1 MRGVTKCDRGR
12 VGRNWSKIAWR
23 TLWTAPKVSAT
34 RLYRYADEK
43 YAFWNNYVM
52 CFKYCVLKL
61 LCAMRGLSFCD
72 LKFAYRNFKDSKGSV
87 ISNELLKLKS
97 FINMIPV
104 STAAC
109 GRGFSKLNIICS
121 PSRTWLTV
129 KHTSSLM
136 FVSLSGPSVMLFEP
150 LKYVKS
156 WLLLNWRSA
165 VNST

>member
-1 MRGVTKCDRGR
+1 
-12 VGRNWSKIAWR
+12 
-23 TLWTAPKVSAT
+23 
-34 RLYRYADEK
+34 
-43 YAFWNNYVM
+43 M

-109 GRGFSKLNIICS
+109 GRGFSKLNIIEILQSFTYMIDSETHIITYVCIS
-121 PSRTWLTV
+121 TWSFCHV
-129 KHTSSLM
+129 I
-136 FVSLSGPSVMLFEP
+136 
-150 LKYVKS
+150 
-156 WLLLNWRSA
+156 
-165 VNST
+165 